1 MAKSGGEPR
10 RLKDGRWRARIPV
23 GRNENGEI
31 KYRQVTA
38 KTEAEC
44 LEKLKA
50 LKALLGIPQEIN
62 SHMLFG
68 EWMDYWFREF
78 CAPRLRESTQETY
91 SNRIYKQIIPK
102 IGHIPL
108 DELKNNDFQAFYS
121 HLITEGRLINVDS
134 FGAGVSNSHIRHI
147 HSHCSAALKK
157 AIQEGLIFKN
167 PAAGCRLPPKV
178 HGKIT
183 ILTHDEIYRLLVQA
197 QFDGMFEMLFLDVT
211 TGLRRGELVALK
223 WSDLNFR
230 RHELNISR
238 QYTRVNG
245 ELIISKP
252 KTPSA
257 IRTIKLTKITMN
269 VLKKHQA
276 GATSEW
282 MFPSP
287 LDPTR
292 PIDPEACGRRLKRI
306 LEKAGC
312 RNIRF
317 HDIRHTFATMAL
329 ENGIDVKTV
338 ADILGHNTVETAL
351 DTYTHIT
358 SEMLNHSANTI
369 DRKIAG
375 VRNVEETTELQI
387 NRDFVP
393 ISGKKRRS
401 GTGYIKQLSPN
412 CWQGRYSPIVNGKR
426 ETYNVYAETE
436 EECEKKLE
444 AVIKEKKNI
453 Y

>member
-1 MAKSGGEPR
+1 MANRRASGEG
-10 RLKDGRWRARIPV
+10 LLRWRKDRKHWEGRITIGTSDDGKPINKCFSGKTQREV
-23 GRNENGEI
+23 IEKMNRFREQLRGTTLSADSRMKLRDWAEQWLNEYMVHVIRPQTISRYRGLLQLHVYPYLGDYQISKITTIQIQRMYNDLKENGRR
-31 KYRQVTA
+31 KNV
-38 KTEAEC
+38 K
-44 LEKLKA
+44 KLGKG
-50 LKALLGIPQEIN
+50 LSGNTVRGI
-62 SHMLFG
+62 H
-68 EWMDYWFREF
+68 
-78 CAPRLRESTQETY
+78 
-91 SNRIYKQIIPK
+91 
-102 IGHIPL
+102 
-108 DELKNNDFQAFYS
+108 
-121 HLITEGRLINVDS
+121 
-134 FGAGVSNSHIRHI
+134 
-147 HSHCSAALKK
+147 
-157 AIQEGLIFKN
+157 
-167 PAAGCRLPPKV
+167 
-178 HGKIT
+178 
-183 ILTHDEIYRLLVQA
+183 
-197 QFDGMFEMLFLDVT
+197 MFEMLFLDVT

-223 WSDLNFR
+223 WSDLNIR
-230 RHELNISR
+230 RHELKISR

-257 IRTIKLTKITMN
+257 IRTIKLTKITTN
-269 VLKKHQA
+269 VLKKHQV
-276 GATSEW
+276 GAISEW

-375 VRNVEETTELQI
+375 VRNVEEPTELQI

-393 ISGKKRRS
+393 ASGKKRRS

-426 ETYNVYAETE
+426 ETYNVHAETE
-436 EECEKKLE
+436 EECEKKL
-444 AVIKEKKNI
+444 AQIIKENKNI